1 MVKLINH
8 VTHGEMWVADDR
20 VPEYIAAG
28 HKPAA
33 DPAPEKPKEEK
44 PKRRPKKAKE

>member
-1 MVKLINH
+1 MVRMINAKF
-8 VTHGEMWVADDR
+8 GNEMWVADDR
-20 VPEYIAAG
+20 VQEYIAAG

-33 DPAPEKPKEEK
+33 DPAPEEPKEEK